1 MESREIDLKTRG
13 WLNARSKA
21 QYLGVLQRE
30 IDILSRYHIVFV
42 LLAVF
47 FVCGCATNLPPAR
60 VEETTEYRFKKNYRI
75 GESMSV
81 NVGEPLVVIQDFWFT
96 TQQGSVAIPNADI
109 DVRLTGYYGA
119 GGNTIWVFKR
129 GSRYEIKGEK
139 EIDGSKYAVVAT
151 HELIPSGSNSR
162 ETKRFQDTWVGLL
175 VKADGTINASQVS
188 YYSQNNYISPA
199 SISAPSV
206 SFEREKNYRVLEA
219 RGYENYEIIYT
230 GVNASGLNLTY
241 REFSPEGLAKVAFF
255 QNLSYESGVKN
266 ISFKKFKLSIESAN
280 SERIVFKVI
289 EDGLATPAS
298 GR

>member
-1 MESREIDLKTRG
+1 MKSLEIDLKTRG
-13 WLNARSKA
+13 WLSARSEA
-21 QYLGVLQRE
+21 QCLGVLERE
-30 IDILSRYHIVFV
+30 SVMLSRLFIVFGSLV
-42 LLAVF
+42 AIFLS
-47 FVCGCATNLPPAR
+47 GCATSLPPAKI
-60 VEETTEYRFKKNYRI
+60 EETTEYRSKKNYRL

-81 NVGEPLVVIQDFWFT
+81 NVGEPLVVIQDFWFI

-119 GGNTIWVFKR
+119 GSNTIWVFKR

-139 EIDGSKYAVVAT
+139 EIDGSKYAIVAT
-151 HELIPSGSNSR
+151 HEFIPSGSKSR
-162 ETKRFQDTWVGLL
+162 DTKRIQDLWVGLL
-175 VKADGTINASQVS
+175 VKADGTINTSQVS
-188 YYSQNNYISPA
+188 YYSQNNYIAPA
-199 SISAPSV
+199 SISALSV
-206 SFEREKNYRVLEA
+206 SFEREKTFRVLQE

-280 SERIVFKVI
+280 SERIVFKVL